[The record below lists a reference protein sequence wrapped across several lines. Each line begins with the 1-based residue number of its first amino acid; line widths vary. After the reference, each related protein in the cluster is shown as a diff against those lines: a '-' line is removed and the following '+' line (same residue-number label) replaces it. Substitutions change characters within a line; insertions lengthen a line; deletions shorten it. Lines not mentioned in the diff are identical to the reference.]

1 MSNSSKQQPTV
12 ESIMAVLAGVA
23 QNIKE
28 ISAEVREIAALQKES
43 EQRQKA
49 ADERQKAAD
58 ERQKAADERLK
69 ETDAQIKATD
79 AQLKET
85 GVYLKNIGEELGHV
99 GNQWGKVAEYLIGSD
114 FDNILKQQFGID
126 VSYWVKLCKG
136 KYQGKQWEIDVA
148 AANGEVAVVGEVKV
162 TMTAEKINE
171 FVNNNLRNFHRY
183 VPDHRHKK
191 IYGLIA
197 FVKIDD
203 GYEDKVLTCAR
214 EHGLLVVRAIGDTFK
229 LITPAGTELR
239 DYGAGKTN

>member
-1 MSNSSKQQPTV
+1 MSDSSQQQPTV
-12 ESIMAVLAGVA
+12 ESIMAILAGVA

-28 ISAEVREIAALQKES
+28 ISAELREVATMQKES
-43 EQRQKA
+43 EQ
-49 ADERQKAAD
+49 RQKAAD

-99 GNQWGKVAEYLIGSD
+99 SNQWGKVAEYLIGSD
-114 FDNILKQQFGID
+114 FDNILKQRFDID

-162 TMTAEKINE
+162 TMTVKKINQ

-197 FVKIDD
+197 FVKVDE
-203 GYEDKVLTCAR
+203 GYEDKVLACAR
-214 EHGLLVVRAIGDTFK
+214 EHGLLVVRAFGDTFK